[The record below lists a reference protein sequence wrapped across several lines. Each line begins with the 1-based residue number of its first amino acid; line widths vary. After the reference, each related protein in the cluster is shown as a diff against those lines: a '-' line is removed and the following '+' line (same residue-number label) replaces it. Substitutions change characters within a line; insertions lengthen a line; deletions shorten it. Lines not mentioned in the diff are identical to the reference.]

1 MRGNDLFSVD
11 SRQIL
16 AMFDRLEGPELKK
29 AELMTLRSSANIL
42 KKKTDQNFKQ
52 IGINLTLRRR
62 ETITRKNGKKVTKI
76 RRIATVRVKNK
87 DIQALVH
94 ILSDFR
100 VHWFET
106 GTNERHTKGY
116 SYRTENNKIRRR
128 VGRWGFFYQRK
139 GRGRST
145 GSIEPHWFFREAQ
158 YQTERQIFDNI
169 KNELSK
175 AIIKIANN
183 KNRRN

>member
-1 MRGNDLFSVD
+1 MRGREFFSVD

-16 AMFDRLEGPELKK
+16 AMFDSLEGPELKK
-29 AELMTLRSSANIL
+29 AELMALRSSANIL
-42 KKKTDQNFKQ
+42 KKKTDENFKKT
-52 IGINLTLRRR
+52 GVNLTLRRK
-62 ETITRKNGKKVTKI
+62 ETVTRKSGKKVNKI
-76 RRIATVRVKNK
+76 RRIATVRVKKK
-87 DIQALVH
+87 DMLALVH

-106 GTNERHTKGY
+106 GTNERRTQGY
-116 SYRTENNKIRRR
+116 SYRTERNKVKRG

-145 GSIEPHWFFREAQ
+145 GAIEPHWFFREAQ
-158 YQTERQIFDNI
+158 NQTERQIFDNI

-175 AIIKIANN
+175 AIIKIANK